1 MSFEHIILVAF
12 IQGITEFLPISSS
25 GHLVLIPNLT
35 ELPDQGRVFDV
46 AVHFGSLCAV
56 IIYLWHDLTK
66 IILGFITFGS
76 KSEKGL
82 KLGIY
87 AIIASLP
94 LFFAGYFI
102 QLMDIEWLRSLEIIA
117 WTTLIF
123 GILLFLTDNFFLRVK
138 NLENLNFPSV
148 IFIGLVQVIAFLPGT
163 SRAGI
168 VITAC
173 RILGFERKDAAR
185 FSLLLSVPA
194 ILGASTLELIE
205 LINSN
210 NSELSWHVLYASIL
224 SFILSICSIFLMM
237 KWLSFASF
245 TPFVIY
251 RIFLGAILLLAIYF
265 W

>member
-1 MSFEHIILVAF
+1 MAMRFFWSLASNLNTKTGLVFEALMSPQEFSYSTRSPSIGLIIAFGNSTFTLRSSIILNFSDSVV
-12 IQGITEFLPISSS
+12 GILISGVQHLLGNSSKISSI
-25 GHLVLIPNLT
+25 VLFELAKVTSKFYPNADLDY
-35 ELPDQGRVFDV
+35 PDKSVV
-46 AVHFGSLCAV
+46 NSLKV
-56 IIYLWHDLTK
+56 
-66 IILGFITFGS
+66 S
-76 KSEKGL
+76 S
-82 KLGIY
+82 
-87 AIIASLP
+87 
-94 LFFAGYFI
+94 
-102 QLMDIEWLRSLEIIA
+102 
-117 WTTLIF
+117 
-123 GILLFLTDNFFLRVK
+123 
-138 NLENLNFPSV
+138 NFPSV

-210 NSELSWHVLYASIL
+210 NSELSWYVLYASIF

-251 RIFLGAILLLAIYF
+251 RILLGTILLLAIYF